1 MSAQLE
7 ITDRHGQAFRASSVA
22 GDAGT
27 LSGSSTYKTTSVY
40 GEGMTE
46 IPTAAGSID
55 SSRLGN
61 TLVHEHVFAIG
72 EEYRLNY
79 DTTWDEEEKVAQA
92 VSDLNGLKALGIDT
106 IMDPTVLGLGRY
118 VPRIQRV
125 AEQTEL
131 NIIVATG
138 LYTFN
143 DLPPQFSY
151 RGPGEFVDMA
161 EPLTELF
168 IKDITRGIGDTG
180 VRAAFLK
187 CAIDAPGM
195 TRGVERTMRA
205 VAQASIETGAPIT
218 VHTHAASRSGLV
230 AQRLFIE
237 EGVSPAKVVIG
248 HSGDSTD
255 IEYLT
260 ELADNGS
267 LLGMD
272 RFGVDAFLPFEQRV
286 ATVVELVRRGY
297 AESVV
302 VSHDASCYIDFFESG
317 EFGDKWNY
325 RHISE
330 DVLPALRAAGV
341 SEDDID
347 TILVKNPKRYFE

>member
-1 MSAQLE
+1 
-7 ITDRHGQAFRASSVA
+7 
-22 GDAGT
+22 
-27 LSGSSTYKTTSVY
+27 
-40 GEGMTE
+40 MTK
-46 IPTAAGSID
+46 IPTAAGIID
-55 SSRLGN
+55 SSQLGK

-118 VPRIQRV
+118 IPRIQRV
-125 AEQTEL
+125 AEQTDL

-151 RGPGEFVDMA
+151 RGPGEIVDMA

-168 IKDITRGIGDTG
+168 IKDITQGIGGTG

-195 TRGVERTMRA
+195 THGVERTMRA
-205 VAQASIETGAPIT
+205 VAQASVETGAPIT
-218 VHTHAASRSGLV
+218 VHTHAASKSGLV

-237 EGVSPAKVVIG
+237 EGVDPAKIVIG

-255 IEYLT
+255 LGYLT

-286 ATVVELVRRGY
+286 STVVELVRRGY
-297 AESVV
+297 AESIV

-317 EFGDKWNY
+317 DFGDKWNY

-330 DVLPALRAAGV
+330 DVLPALRVAGV
-341 SEDDID
+341 SENAID
-347 TILVKNPKRYFE
+347 TILVKNPIRYFE